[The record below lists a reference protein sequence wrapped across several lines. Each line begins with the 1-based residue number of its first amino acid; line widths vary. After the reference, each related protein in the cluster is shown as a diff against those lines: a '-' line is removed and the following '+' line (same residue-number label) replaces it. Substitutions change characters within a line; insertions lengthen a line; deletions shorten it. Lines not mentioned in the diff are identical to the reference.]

1 MPVTNGY
8 TDRVSLKATLDIA
21 SETFADS
28 DIDSAINAASRL
40 VDAYCQRRFYLDA
53 SASARQFTSTE
64 RRLVRFDD
72 AADVTELATDEDGD
86 GTYETV
92 WVASDFRLEPLNA
105 AAKSEPWTRARVTQ
119 DGDHVFPFTVAAVRV
134 TAQWGWPAVPDLVV
148 EATRI
153 QASRLLK
160 RTREAPFGVAGVSF
174 EGAPMRLLNRLD
186 PDVELM
192 LQTLRKWPAV
202 VG

>member
-1 MPVTNGY
+1 MAVTDGY

-21 SETFADS
+21 AETFADA
-28 DIDSAINAASRL
+28 DVDSAINAASRL

-53 SASARQFTSTE
+53 TASARSYT
-64 RRLVRFDD
+64 RAGVGLVEFDD
-72 AADVTELATDEDGD
+72 AASVTEVATDTDGD

-92 WVASDFRLEPLNA
+92 WAASDWRLEPLNA
-105 AAKSEPWTRARVTQ
+105 AAEDRPWTRVRTTSGGA
-119 DGDHVFPFTVAAVRV
+119 HSFPSRVAAVRI
-134 TAQWGWPAVPDLVV
+134 TARWGWPSVPDLVV

-202 VG
+202 VR